1 MSVEF
6 VLGGA
11 RSGKSSY
18 AEKLAQ
24 QSSLPVT
31 YIATATGNDDEMV
44 QRIAHHQASRPASW
58 HVIEE
63 PLHLTSVI
71 KQYAQNGQ
79 CVIVDCLTLW
89 LTNCLLTEVIDWSQ
103 YKRDL
108 LTALSETDG
117 MVILVSNEVGQGI
130 VPLGELTRRFVDEAG
145 WLHQQI
151 AEISDQFIFVTAGIP
166 QILKPT
172 KSDKNE

>member
-1 MSVEF
+1 MSIEF

-31 YIATATGNDDEMV
+31 YIATATGNDEEMAR
-44 QRIAHHQASRPASW
+44 RIAHHQASRPDYW
-58 HVIEE
+58 TLIEE
-63 PLHLTSVI
+63 PLNLVPAIRRH
-71 KQYAQNGQ
+71 AQSGQ

-89 LTNCLLTEVIDWSQ
+89 LTNCLLDEATDWPQ
-103 YKRDL
+103 QKIDL
-108 LTALSETDG
+108 LAALNESEGT
-117 MVILVSNEVGQGI
+117 VILVSNEVGQGI

-151 AEISDQFIFVTAGIP
+151 AAISDRFIFVTAGIP
-166 QILKPT
+166 QILKSS
-172 KSDKNE
+172 K